1 MSCRFNEC
9 TINAC
14 LIVEVAQPPV
24 TERIKTRCVSIH
36 LLLLFIDYLRQN
48 HVSYLGLCVCLDIP
62 QRYRSSLPANTSV
75 FYTQMI
81 GHIKRESVNLLWFS
95 VLASR
100 LWMGSDH
107 TDADGGSVWTPVAVV
122 MCDSR
127 QDCACNRGWSGSVLH
142 LLRRK
147 PAAQLWMRIL
157 TRLTGIVAH
166 QDNSYLGL
174 SACCSSMRQ
183 DWGWRSS
190 VGFGWKTQSYLMAAK
205 N

>member
-1 MSCRFNEC
+1 
-9 TINAC
+9 
-14 LIVEVAQPPV
+14 
-24 TERIKTRCVSIH
+24 
-36 LLLLFIDYLRQN
+36 
-48 HVSYLGLCVCLDIP
+48 
-62 QRYRSSLPANTSV
+62 
-75 FYTQMI
+75 MI
-81 GHIKRESVNLLWFS
+81 GHIKKESVNLLWFS
-95 VLASR
+95 VLSSR

-166 QDNSYLGL
+166 REIHISADLRVARQCAETGTWGL
-174 SACCSSMRQ
+174 LLASGGNTKLFNGCKELKHALHLKHGNMVHDQYNASQGRNYN
-183 DWGWRSS
+183 
-190 VGFGWKTQSYLMAAK
+190 KLNNINA
-205 N
+205 